1 MPPSLRWRVRGH
13 LGDRP
18 EPWRT
23 GAADR
28 TARRPYQKILY
39 IPGRTLHHASK
50 IYRGGGKTDAK
61 DAAVIAD
68 QARMRRDLQPLR
80 AVMRSAQG
88 CGSSPPD
95 RPTNP
100 RTGSG
105 RSTVC
110 RPSCWSNFP
119 RWNGHSTT
127 AGPKPHC
134 CCSLNTGG
142 RTGSAGQ
149 ARPGSTRGRRS
160 TAPVPR
166 QQLPQPP

>member
-1 MPPSLRWRVRGH
+1 MPPSLRWRGRGH

-39 IPGRTLHHASK
+39 VPGRTLHHASK

-80 AVMRSAQG
+80 AGDEISTGLRILTARPADKSA
-88 CGSSPPD
+88 D
-95 RPTNP
+95 R
-100 RTGSG
+100 SG

-110 RPSCWSNFP
+110 GPSYWSNFP

-134 CCSLNTGG
+134 CCSLNTGR